1 MAKTPDEPRGLWEWS
16 DELEMVIPADQAAMD
31 WLNEQGSSYWQ
42 AGFFCLLKKD
52 GQTPEIG
59 SLFDQSVS
67 TDTYF
72 GQRANQ
78 ETANGNIR
86 SPR

>member
-1 MAKTPDEPRGLWEWS
+1 MADDPRGLWEWS
-16 DELEMVIPADQAAMD
+16 DELGMVIPEDQAAMD
-31 WLNEQGSSYWQ
+31 WLNEQGRSYWQ

-52 GQTPEIG
+52 GQTSEIG

-67 TDTYF
+67 ADTYF

-78 ETANGNIR
+78 ETVNGNIR